1 MPPDPS
7 GAAAVRS
14 ADAVNDDIRALVRD
28 AGRRL
33 TDEERAV
40 YEQLLLEWA
49 AAVRAEI
56 VAAA

>member
-1 MPPDPS
+1 MPPNPS
-7 GAAAVRS
+7 GPAAVRS
-14 ADAVNDDIRALVRD
+14 ADAVNDDIRALVRG